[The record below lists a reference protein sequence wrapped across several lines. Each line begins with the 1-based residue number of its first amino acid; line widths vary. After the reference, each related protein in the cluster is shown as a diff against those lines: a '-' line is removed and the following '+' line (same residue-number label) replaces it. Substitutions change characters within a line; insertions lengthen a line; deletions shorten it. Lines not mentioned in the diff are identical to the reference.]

1 MKAPF
6 FNKAGELIT
15 EIDAF
20 LDLVDETSLIFQK
33 GVRLFLNGEEE
44 KFDSNLKRISVVE
57 NKADDYQKSI
67 KYKLVKYMLIPDS
80 RGDVLDLLESTD
92 NVVDNCKKVLVHF
105 SIEQP
110 YIPDF
115 LKNDFLEL
123 TTQSVQSVDCLVKGI
138 RSYFNNLALVNDYIH
153 KVHYYEHEADE
164 LEELLARKV
173 FTAGSIKDLCL
184 KTHLRYFISRIALI
198 SDLAESVSEKM
209 AVAAIKRSI

>member
-80 RGDVLDLLESTD
+80 CGDVLDLLESTD

-138 RSYFNNLALVNDYIH
+138 RSYFNKSNTSPRESGISMY
-153 KVHYYEHEADE
+153 
-164 LEELLARKV
+164 
-173 FTAGSIKDLCL
+173 FTSL
-184 KTHLRYFISRIALI
+184 YLI
-198 SDLAESVSEKM
+198 L
-209 AVAAIKRSI
+209 